1 MPAKT
6 IIDIPKLW
14 NTRTLSV
21 ALGVSEST
29 VERWR
34 SQGTVPLP
42 YVKVGPRRIMY
53 RAEDIAAFLE
63 SQLVE

>member
-1 MPAKT
+1 MLTKT
-6 IIDIPKLW
+6 ITGIPKLW
-14 NTRTLSV
+14 DTRTLSL

-34 SQGTVPLP
+34 SRGTVPLP

-63 SQLVE
+63 SQLVQ